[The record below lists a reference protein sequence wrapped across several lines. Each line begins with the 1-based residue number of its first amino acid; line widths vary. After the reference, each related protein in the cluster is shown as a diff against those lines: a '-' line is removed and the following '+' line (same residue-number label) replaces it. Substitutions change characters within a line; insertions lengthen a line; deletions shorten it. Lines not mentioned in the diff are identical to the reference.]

1 MNRAL
6 SPFVVL
12 ALLVGSSAA
21 GAAARATFQ
30 ELLANLKSPNANTRR
45 QAAEAL
51 GESHRREAVM
61 PLAALV
67 RDPEAEVRLEVVTA
81 LRRLRD
87 LDAVPALVTSLG
99 DGDPKIRKEAVAG
112 LVEMY
117 ADPERASAVSRF
129 LGMFSDEKESPSIS
143 PIVTVDPAVHRG
155 LAVALRDEEKDIR
168 RDAAAALTILD
179 GRSEIEDVL
188 VALQDLEPS
197 VREVV
202 VTAVAR
208 LGTAEDGKALIPLLA
223 DQSSGVRA
231 RVLRALGQLRVRE
244 AGPSLRQLYE
254 ASRNKETSLRI
265 LESLSRVRDPNQADL
280 FRILVQDPDPERR
293 RLAVE
298 GLGRIADPGLLTALK
313 KDFQR
318 ERNDELRL
326 AYAFALT
333 LLGDTAFVDSIVLSL
348 PSRTLGTRCHEYLRE
363 LGPDLLPDLYPY
375 LSDPDADIRTALC
388 DLLGEMGDPDA
399 IPHLTPLVSDP
410 SSKVADS
417 ANRSVA
423 RLRLLEEVAFRR

>member
-12 ALLVGSSAA
+12 ALLLGSSTA
-21 GAAARATFQ
+21 GAAATPSFQ
-30 ELLANLKSPNANTRR
+30 ELLANLKSPNAKTRR
-45 QAAEAL
+45 EAAEAL

-99 DGDPKIRKEAVAG
+99 DGEPKIRREAVAG

-117 ADPERASAVSRF
+117 TDPERASGVSRF
-129 LGMFSDEKESPSIS
+129 LGLFSDEEESPSIS
-143 PIVTVDPAVHRG
+143 PAVNVDPAVLEG
-155 LAVALRDEEKDIR
+155 LGVALRDEEKDIR
-168 RDAAAALTILD
+168 RDAVVALTILD
-179 GRSEIEDVL
+179 GRSEIEEIL

-197 VREVV
+197 VREAAVR
-202 VTAVAR
+202 AVAR
-208 LGTAEDGKALIPLLA
+208 LGTAEDGQALIPLLA
-223 DQSSGVRA
+223 DQSSGVRT
-231 RVLRALGQLRVRE
+231 RVLRALGELRVSE
-244 AGPSLRQLYE
+244 AGPSLRRLFE
-254 ASRNKETSLRI
+254 ASRSKETSLRI

-280 FRILVQDPDPERR
+280 FRLLVQDPDPERR

-348 PSRTLGTRCHEYLRE
+348 PSRTLGVRCHEYLME
-363 LGPDLLPDLYPY
+363 LGPDLLTDLYPY
-375 LSDPDADIRTALC
+375 LSDPDANIRAALC

-399 IPHLTPLVSDP
+399 ISQLTPLVNDP

-417 ANRSVA
+417 ANRAVSL
-423 RLRLLEEVAFRR
+423 LRLLEEAAFRQ